1 MSIYEGR
8 SDNKNHVYFYHGQP
22 YNTPA
27 HFHNAI
33 EFLFVE
39 KGEQP
44 VTIGGDTLILPAGTG
59 CFMDSFCIHSL
70 PRKDTITWTLT
81 VERSFFESTFALFNG
96 CVPPKTFPFDNYD
109 LLRTIRS
116 LCHAA
121 IPDGTTYA
129 TYTEKNEESNMAILT
144 GAMSVLLGAIAEKT
158 RFVPRKVMSQNS
170 LVCDILTYASSNLS
184 GDLSL
189 IALSNVFHYSKEH
202 LSRLLGRYITEGWN
216 NYVNRLRVRK
226 TDLLIKS
233 QTKMSVLECAFACG
247 FESSN
252 TFYRAYKK
260 EFGVSPRHASEE

>member
-39 KGEQP
+39 KGEQT
-44 VTIGGDTLILPAGTG
+44 VTLGGETLVLTGGTG
-59 CFMDSFCIHSL
+59 CFMDSFSIHSL
-70 PRKDTITWTLT
+70 PRKDTITWTIT
-81 VERSFFESTFALFNG
+81 AERSFFEPAFALFNG
-96 CVPPKTFPFDNYD
+96 CVPPKVFPFDNYD

-116 LCHAA
+116 LCNKVF
-121 IPDGTTYA
+121 PTDEKYA
-129 TYTEKNEESNMAILT
+129 VFSQANEESSAATFT
-144 GAMSVLLGAIAEKT
+144 GAMSILLGAIAEKT
-158 RFVPRKVMSQNS
+158 SFVPRKTTSQNS

-189 IALSNVFHYSKEH
+189 IALSEVFHYSKEH

-226 TDLLIKS
+226 ADTLLKS
-233 QTKMSVLECAFACG
+233 EAKLSVLECAFACG

-260 EFGVSPRHASEE
+260 EFGVPPRQGLEE